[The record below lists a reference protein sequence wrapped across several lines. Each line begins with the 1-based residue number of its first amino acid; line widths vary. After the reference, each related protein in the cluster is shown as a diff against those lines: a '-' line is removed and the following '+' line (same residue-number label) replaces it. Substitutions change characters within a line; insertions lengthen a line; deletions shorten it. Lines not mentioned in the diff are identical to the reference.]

1 MEVDSSIDNAGART
15 RETRIA
21 VHPLA
26 IVHMSDQYTR
36 VSSGGSPLDK
46 TAPVVGLL
54 FGLSNDL
61 SCEAAASTTTT
72 TTITTTTTTTNKNVN
87 FNFNEGPLVQVLDA
101 DDIPVEVSDA
111 SIEQVDLHKAVFPRH
126 KVVGW
131 YRVVSPAENEDIEPT
146 PEDLSITKLLK
157 KHYAS
162 SDSDF
167 FCFCLLKVQQGKRRR
182 DQDTGDDAMKTED
195 TTATV
200 TDTLNKELPINLY
213 ELHDLNEHT
222 TVLLGLSNWQLET
235 SPAER
240 LSVERVMKERP
251 SNGFGSEGGNSSTS
265 ISYNPFVIETKAIQ
279 QSLVSMKDRVR
290 VLAIYLEDVNEGK
303 RQMDHGLLRKIQQIV
318 CSLGPLSSLA
328 AATNEGEEEDV
339 EMLAHLA
346 IVARTVNTIQ
356 SYTEKFRVMN
366 ESRNNAFE
374 RHSQSYF

>member
-1 MEVDSSIDNAGART
+1 MEVDSSPDNAGART
-15 RETRIA
+15 GETRIA

-54 FGLSNDL
+54 FGLSDDPNP
-61 SCEAAASTTTT
+61 ETTAASTTSETA
-72 TTITTTTTTTNKNVN
+72 K
-87 FNFNEGPLVQVLDA
+87 EGSFVQVLDA

-111 SIEQVDLHKAVFPRH
+111 SKVQVDLHKAVFPKH

-146 PEDLSITKLLK
+146 PEDLSITQVLK
-157 KHYAS
+157 KHYTS
-162 SDSDF
+162 SESDF
-167 FCFCLLKVQQGKRRR
+167 FCFCLLKVQQPRT
-182 DQDTGDDAMKTED
+182 DPETVGDDEMKTED
-195 TTATV
+195 SAA
-200 TDTLNKELPINLY
+200 DTLNKELPINLY
-213 ELHDLNEHT
+213 ELHDLNEST
-222 TVLLGLSNWQLET
+222 TVLLGLSDWQLET

-251 SNGFGSEGGNSSTS
+251 SNDFGSDGGASTNASS
-265 ISYNPFVIETKAIQ
+265 NPYVLEAKAMQ
-279 QSLVSMKDRVR
+279 HSLVSMKDRVR
-290 VLAIYLEDVNEGK
+290 VLATYLEEVKDGK
-303 RQMDHGLLRKIQQIV
+303 RELDPALLRKIQQLV

-328 AATNEGEEEDV
+328 ASTNQGEEEDV
-339 EMLAHLA
+339 QLLAHLA

-366 ESRNNAFE
+366 ESRTNTFD
-374 RHSQSYF
+374 RHPAQSYF